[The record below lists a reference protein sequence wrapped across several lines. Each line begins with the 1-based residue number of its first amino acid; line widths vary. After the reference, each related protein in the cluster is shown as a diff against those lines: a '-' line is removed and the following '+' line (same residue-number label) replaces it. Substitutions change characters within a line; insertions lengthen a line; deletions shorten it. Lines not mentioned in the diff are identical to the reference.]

1 MDLESS
7 ETAARG
13 MPGGEPTSGM
23 AEPNHEEISSS
34 SSSSTNHIWEALI
47 CWISFPYIRVVM
59 RLLKPDF
66 SLRSMSN
73 SILPRGAE
81 KTAGMR
87 WVGLEKF

>member
-34 SSSSTNHIWEALI
+34 SSSSTNHISSYTPSIELTVAQT
-47 CWISFPYIRVVM
+47 
-59 RLLKPDF
+59 
-66 SLRSMSN
+66 SN
-73 SILPRGAE
+73 
-81 KTAGMR
+81 
-87 WVGLEKF
+87 

>member
-34 SSSSTNHIWEALI
+34 SSSSTNHIQNAMVLA
-47 CWISFPYIRVVM
+47 ISFVM
-59 RLLKPDF
+59 LVM
-66 SLRSMSN
+66 SMTM
-73 SILPRGAE
+73 PM
-81 KTAGMR
+81 GMS
-87 WVGLEKF
+87 